1 MGLRKK
7 KQENSNQDQDTQV
20 EEVQNNNENNKENIN
35 DNAENEQQL
44 INEEIEAEN
53 EKDLK
58 INELQDKYLRLSAE
72 FDNFRRR
79 SLKEKSDYFKNAEEE
94 VLIKIIPVVDDFERA
109 LKYIDTAKDLTSI
122 KDGIQLIY
130 NKLKDFLNQRGV
142 KPIESLNQEFNTDLH
157 EALTKIPAPNDELK
171 GKVVDEIEK
180 GYYLNDKIIR
190 FAKVVIGE

>member
-1 MGLRKK
+1 MGLKKK
-7 KQENSNQDQDTQV
+7 KQENSNQNQDTQV
-20 EEVQNNNENNKENIN
+20 EDVQNNGENIN
-35 DNAENEQQL
+35 ESIENNEAI
-44 INEEIEAEN
+44 INEEVNAEN
-53 EKDLK
+53 EKDQK

-79 SLKEKSDYFKNAEEE
+79 SIKEKSDYFKNAEEE
-94 VLIKIIPVVDDFERA
+94 VLIKILPVVDDFERA
-109 LKYIDTAKDLTSI
+109 LKFIDTAKDITAV
-122 KDGIQLIY
+122 KDGIHLIY
-130 NKLKDFLNQRGV
+130 NKFKEFLNQRGV

-157 EALTKIPAPNDELK
+157 EALTKIPAPKDELK

>member
-7 KQENSNQDQDTQV
+7 KQENSSQNQDTQV
-20 EEVQNNNENNKENIN
+20 EDVQNNVENVNEGTENNEAI
-35 DNAENEQQL
+35 
-44 INEEIEAEN
+44 INEEVNAEN
-53 EKDLK
+53 EKDQK

-79 SLKEKSDYFKNAEEE
+79 SIKEKSDYFKNAEEE
-94 VLIKIIPVVDDFERA
+94 VLIKILPVVDDFERA
-109 LKYIDTAKDLTSI
+109 LKFIDTAKDITAV

-130 NKLKDFLNQRGV
+130 NKFKEFLNQRGV

-157 EALTKIPAPNDELK
+157 EALTKIPAPKNELK

>member
-7 KQENSNQDQDTQV
+7 KQDNSNQNHETQV
-20 EEVQNNNENNKENIN
+20 EDVQNATNTIKDTEENNEV
-35 DNAENEQQL
+35 L
-44 INEEIEAEN
+44 INEEVDIEN
-53 EKDLK
+53 EKDQK

-79 SLKEKSDYFKNAEEE
+79 SIKEKSDYFKNAEED
-94 VLIKIIPVVDDFERA
+94 VLIKILPVVDDFERA
-109 LKYIDTAKDLTSI
+109 LKFIDTAKDI
-122 KDGIQLIY
+122 AAVKDGIKLIY
-130 NKLKDFLNQRGV
+130 NKFSEFLNQRGV

-157 EALTKIPAPNDELK
+157 EALTKIPAPKEELK